1 MEEDLLEFLGN
12 TEDGVFIIDPDQR
25 IILWNQGARAI
36 LGYDANE
43 VLGRHCYEIV
53 GGELA
58 GKGHECAQDCNVI
71 LLTRQGTVPPTVRLA
86 VRTKDGTERWLSM
99 THISMPVGPGRNKT
113 ALVHVFRD
121 GSREVEALG
130 LVDGMARYL
139 RDGARLPTLD
149 ASAHA
154 DSTGAEAS
162 LTQRE
167 IQVLRLLA
175 EGCGTDAI
183 ADRLVVS
190 VSTARNH
197 IQNILEKLGVHSR
210 MEAVMYGI
218 RHHMIATQ

>member
-1 MEEDLLEFLGN
+1 ME
-12 TEDGVFIIDPDQR
+12 
-25 IILWNQGARAI
+25 
-36 LGYDANE
+36 
-43 VLGRHCYEIV
+43 
-53 GGELA
+53 
-58 GKGHECAQDCNVI
+58 
-71 LLTRQGTVPPTVRLA
+71 
-86 VRTKDGTERWLSM
+86 
-99 THISMPVGPGRNKT
+99 GP
-113 ALVHVFRD
+113 
-121 GSREVEALG
+121 
-130 LVDGMARYL
+130 ARYL
-139 RDGARLPTLD
+139 RDGARLPTPD

-218 RHHMIATQ
+218 RHQLITTQ